1 MELPFDMWNRIFEQ
15 CDSFKAKRKLYDS
28 LPQCFKI
35 QYPKFIVSDGNKYLL
50 KYLAIDDETEV
61 ILSLKIGGHWSS
73 NSQPILFKEN
83 RLFMK
88 NIESSL
94 LYKHVPKTLDE
105 LFDFDRRIYEYYRS
119 ILTYNQ
125 YKINKGWKSNYT
137 QMTIEY
143 ELKIEDSNISIKTA
157 VIPFIHDFDLYK
169 L

>member
-15 CDSFKAKRKLYDS
+15 CDSFKTKRKLYDS

-35 QYPKFIVSDGNKYLL
+35 QYPKFIVPDGNKYLL

-73 NSQPILFKEN
+73 DSQPILFKEN